1 MAKKTTKE
9 PKKSESK
16 KTVFDVE
23 SAIEKLEIPEM
34 LKHGFYFYLINNN
47 ITVQSENDLNNKLKN
62 FKQMNAGE

>member
-16 KTVFDVE
+16 KTAFDVE

-34 LKHGFYFYLINNN
+34 LKIGFHFYLINNN